1 MQLFILHGSRL
12 QLRLPERQGEEPG
25 PRLRVRG
32 QLQLW
37 PGVFLQEVVSA
48 DRTPRT
54 LLVRGVSSNKGSLM
68 LNYSNLLVV
77 AGSLCMTIAL
87 VLAWCLVGV
96 RSSSFM
102 KLIFPSY
109 QYLLKAHIDYLMMSG
124 FLIAFFLVLAHFR
137 LSMPPLIVLSMIS
150 GSLMNPVGFLVL
162 AVRPKT
168 NQHPASP
175 FGVIMACS
183 FTLTTVGYAGA
194 AWSIARAA
202 ALAL

>member
-1 MQLFILHGSRL
+1 MQLFILHGSCL

-25 PRLRVRG
+25 PTLRVRG

-54 LLVRGVSSNKGSLM
+54 LLVRGVSSNGREPLM
-68 LNYSNLLVV
+68 LNYSNLLVL
-77 AGSLCMTIAL
+77 AGSLCMILAL

-102 KLIFPSY
+102 KSIFPSY

-124 FLIAFFLVLAHFR
+124 LLIAFFLLFANFR
-137 LSMPPLIVLSMIS
+137 SSPPPVIVLSMIT
-150 GSLMNPVGFLVL
+150 G
-162 AVRPKT
+162 
-168 NQHPASP
+168 
-175 FGVIMACS
+175 
-183 FTLTTVGYAGA
+183 
-194 AWSIARAA
+194 
-202 ALAL
+202 